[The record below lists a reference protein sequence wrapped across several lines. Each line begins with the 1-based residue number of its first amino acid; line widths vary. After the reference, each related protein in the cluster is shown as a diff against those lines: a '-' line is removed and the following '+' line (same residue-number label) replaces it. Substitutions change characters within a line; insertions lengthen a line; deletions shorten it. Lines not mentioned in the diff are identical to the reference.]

1 MKEKI
6 VPRIYTRGK
15 YSYKLVGHFS
25 SKADATQYKYQSYP
39 SLMLTI
45 DAPCQYGVGVK
56 YHVYRRL

>member
-15 YSYKLVGHFS
+15 YSYKLVGHFI
-25 SKADATQYKYQSYP
+25 SKIEALRYKNETLH

-45 DAPCQYGVGVK
+45 DSPCQYGVGVK